1 MNLSRT
7 LPIKRAAHV
16 YLVRGEE
23 LLLVEE
29 RMDDGSIFY
38 GLPGGKAQPSETLAD
53 AAVRQVLVETGLHVT
68 NLEFVSL
75 LEGELL
81 TGTRNE
87 CFANFARFTAAF
99 HGELDPTDPEVVGVK
114 WVPFEQVE
122 GLVEQPKGGS
132 RQHPHPARRPV
143 GREDA
148 GEVLEAQLEVGRLGD
163 GGEGVTAADGAHP
176 TAPSARVPH
185 SLGQRLGRAWTQ
197 HLRRRGDGPRPV
209 GPGRTHPKFLP
220 SPR

>member
-16 YLVRGEE
+16 YLVRDRH

-38 GLPGGKAQPSETLAD
+38 GLPGGKAHAGETLAD
-53 AAVRQVLVETGLHVT
+53 AAARQVLVETGLTVS
-68 NLEFVSL
+68 NLQFVSL

-87 CFANFARFTAAF
+87 CYANFARFTAEF

-114 WVPFEQVE
+114 WVPFDQTE
-122 GLVEQPKGGS
+122 GLMRYGPPPECEERNPLIWLPTRDFV
-132 RQHPHPARRPV
+132 
-143 GREDA
+143 A
-148 GEVLEAQLEVGRLGD
+148 G
-163 GGEGVTAADGAHP
+163 TP
-176 TAPSARVPH
+176 
-185 SLGQRLGRAWTQ
+185 RAYY
-197 HLRRRGDGPRPV
+197 PI
-209 GPGRTHPKFLP
+209 
-220 SPR
+220 